1 MSVTEQR
8 EKEQATDGLTGL
20 SDAAESS
27 TNGYREADPALEAL
41 TSLSDVA
48 ESSAN
53 GLIRLGDELTVME
66 RRRRRGWS
74 WRRIISA
81 EDSPS
86 PISAVMGIVDNLGRA
101 SGHLR
106 RALARALRNEGMQI
120 TEVATLFGVSRQRAS
135 ALFHRGSPDE
145 APSVTDA

>member
-1 MSVTEQR
+1 MSGTGQR
-8 EKEQATDGLTGL
+8 EEEQ
-20 SDAAESS
+20 
-27 TNGYREADPALEAL
+27 ALEAL
-41 TSLSDVA
+41 TTLSDVA

-53 GLIRLGDELTVME
+53 GLIRLGGELTVME

-81 EDSPS
+81 TESPN
-86 PISAVMGIVDNLGRA
+86 PISTVMRIVDNLGRA

-106 RALARALRNEGMQI
+106 RALTRALRSEGMQI

-135 ALFHRGSPDE
+135 ALFHRGSPKE
-145 APSVTDA
+145 SPG